1 MNPKSIEVGRL
12 GVLCQTIEMIK
23 FAIQAEVDESKRLKA
38 ELPETVRAA
47 SSPPGAPSSKSK
59 AAEARAVRIKKPIR
73 EIEGE

>member
-1 MNPKSIEVGRL
+1 
-12 GVLCQTIEMIK
+12 MIK

-47 SSPPGAPSSKSK
+47 SSPPGTPSSKSK
-59 AAEARAVRIKKPIR
+59 AAEARAVRTKKPIK

>member
-1 MNPKSIEVGRL
+1 
-12 GVLCQTIEMIK
+12 MIK
-23 FAIQAEVDESKRLKA
+23 FTIQAEVDESKRLKA
-38 ELPETVRAA
+38 DPPETVRAA